1 MPDLHL
7 HNTLTGKKEIF
18 KPLKPGHVSMYV
30 CGITPYDES
39 HIGHARCYVVFDLL
53 KRVLALAG
61 YQVNHIQ
68 NFTDVD
74 DKIIN
79 RAHELKQPAVGF
91 AEPYMQSF
99 KKYMEQLNV
108 VAPNEYPLVTENI
121 KEIKE
126 LIQRLIDKGVA
137 YELNGDVYYSVRK
150 FSAYGK
156 LSKRKID
163 ELAQG
168 ARVEV
173 NEQKHD
179 PLDFA
184 LWKKAKEGEPFW
196 ESSWGKGRPGWH
208 IECSAMSMKFLGEK
222 FDIHGGGL
230 DLVFPH
236 HENEIAQS
244 QGATGDLK
252 SFAQYW
258 VHNGFVTIN
267 KEKMSK
273 SLGNFF
279 TIKEVFGKY
288 DPMVVRYFLL
298 AQHYRS
304 PLNFSDQELDAVK
317 TVWEN
322 RISNVNRMLFD
333 VVKFIPKQKVD
344 EESEHWEIFAQ
355 ALFDDLNTPKALAEL
370 NNVCSK
376 IFQLSAASPLDQ
388 EIAKLARVFENM
400 LNVLGLSPKLDE
412 FFSDDIRKLALER
425 WEARINKNWKRSDE
439 LRDLLKEKGVIVEDT
454 AKSYKL
460 KRI

>member
-1 MPDLHL
+1 
-7 HNTLTGKKEIF
+7 
-18 KPLKPGHVSMYV
+18 
-30 CGITPYDES
+30 
-39 HIGHARCYVVFDLL
+39 
-53 KRVLALAG
+53 
-61 YQVNHIQ
+61 
-68 NFTDVD
+68 
-74 DKIIN
+74 
-79 RAHELKQPAVGF
+79 
-91 AEPYMQSF
+91 MQSF

>member
-1 MPDLHL
+1 
-7 HNTLTGKKEIF
+7 
-18 KPLKPGHVSMYV
+18 MYV

-53 KRVLALAG
+53 KRVLISLLG
-61 YQVNHIQ
+61 YKVDHIQ

-79 RAHELKQPAVGF
+79 RANELKQPAVGF
-91 AEPYMQSF
+91 AEPYMNSF
-99 KKYMEQLNV
+99 KKYMGQLNV
-108 VAPNEYPLVTENI
+108 LPPREYPLVTGNMD
-121 KEIKE
+121 EIKK
-126 LIQRLIDKGVA
+126 LIQKLIDTGVA

-150 FSAYGK
+150 FPAYGK

-168 ARVEV
+168 ARVEI
-173 NEQKHD
+173 NEQKKD

-208 IECSAMSMKFLGEK
+208 IECSAMSMKYLGEK

-230 DLVFPH
+230 DLIFPH

-244 QGATGDLK
+244 QGATGDLN

-258 VHNGFVTIN
+258 LHNGFVTIN

-279 TIKEVFGKY
+279 TIKEVFEKY
-288 DPMVVRYFLL
+288 DPRVVRYFLL

-304 PLNFSDQELDAVK
+304 PLNFSDHELDAVK

-322 RISNVNRMLFD
+322 RISNAHKAVRNWVQNSPD
-333 VVKFIPKQKVD
+333 KHGEI
-344 EESEHWEIFAQ
+344 ESDNWASFAY
-355 ALFDDLNTPKALAEL
+355 ALLDDLNTPKALAEL
-370 NNVCSK
+370 NNVCSR
-376 IFQLSAASPLDQ
+376 IFQLTAAN
-388 EIAKLARVFENM
+388 EFNKELAQLGVVFERM
-400 LNVLGLSPKLDE
+400 LTVLGLSPHE
-412 FFSDDIRKLALER
+412 ESFSDEIREIALER
-425 WEARINKNWKRSDE
+425 WQARLNKNWKRSDE
-439 LRDLLKEKGVIVEDT
+439 LRDLLKQKGVIVEDT
-454 AKSYKL
+454 ARDYKL

>member
-1 MPDLHL
+1 
-7 HNTLTGKKEIF
+7 
-18 KPLKPGHVSMYV
+18 MYV

>member
-208 IECSAMSMKFLGEK
+208 IECSVINNIAFEGKST
-222 FDIHGGGL
+222 DIHTGGV
-230 DLVFPH
+230 DLIFPH
-236 HENEIAQS
+236 HTNEIAQS
-244 QGATGDLK
+244 QPFYKPFSKYWAHCEHLQVDGKKMAK
-252 SFAQYW
+252 SA
-258 VHNGFVTIN
+258 
-267 KEKMSK
+267 
-273 SLGNFF
+273 GNFY
-279 TIKEVFGKY
+279 TLRDITEKGY
-288 DPMVVRYFLL
+288 NPLSYRYFCFLT
-298 AQHYRS
+298 HYRT
-304 PLNFSDQELDAVK
+304 PINFSWEALTAAQNALENIQTFYALNYTESTSIHRDYQE
-317 TVWEN
+317 
-322 RISNVNRMLFD
+322 RFQI
-333 VVKFIPKQKVD
+333 
-344 EESEHWEIFAQ
+344 
-355 ALFDDLNTPKALAEL
+355 ALCDDLNTSMAIAVVWDLIKDTTVSDDVKIGTLAY
-370 NNVCSK
+370 
-376 IFQLSAASPLDQ
+376 FDQ
-388 EIAKLARVFENM
+388 
-400 LNVLGLSPKLDE
+400 VLGIGLSNLLPEITPEVQELILLRDT
-412 FFSDDIRKLALER
+412 
-425 WEARINKNWKRSDE
+425 ARTNKDWQKSDE
-439 LRDLLKEKGVIVEDT
+439 LRDQIESLGYKVFDT
-454 AKSYKL
+454 TAGTKIIK
-460 KRI
+460 KF